1 LEALRVAYLQAMRDG
16 LANPDCQPG
25 KKLNKFVI
33 STGGTP
39 VMVLTTGAGT
49 FSAPDKLSC
58 WSDAAD
64 ALHHA
69 LDDAFPSARQR

>member
-1 LEALRVAYLQAMRDG
+1 MGDG
-16 LANPDCQPG
+16 LASRDCQPG
-25 KKLNKFVI
+25 KKLTKFVI
-33 STGGTP
+33 SNGGTP
-39 VMVLTTGAGT
+39 VMVLTTGRNT
-49 FSAPDKLSC
+49 FSAPDELSC